1 MGIFKSM
8 QTIAPE
14 GRLYVVVGILA
25 DGQGRFLIQQRPA
38 GKPCEGQWEFPGG
51 KLEADETPAD
61 ALIRELQEEL
71 GIAITQFSPLM
82 QLGFDYDHANVWLD
96 VFLVTEFEGSEESRE
111 GQSLLWLGTEDIRK
125 LALLEA
131 VYPILDELAR
141 IFHEGGPV

>member
-1 MGIFKSM
+1 M
-8 QTIAPE
+8 QTTAPDH
-14 GRLYVVVGILA
+14 RLYVVVGVIRNH
-25 DGQGRFLIQQRPA
+25 DGKLLIQQRPS
-38 GKPCEGQWEFPGG
+38 GKPCAGQWEFPGG